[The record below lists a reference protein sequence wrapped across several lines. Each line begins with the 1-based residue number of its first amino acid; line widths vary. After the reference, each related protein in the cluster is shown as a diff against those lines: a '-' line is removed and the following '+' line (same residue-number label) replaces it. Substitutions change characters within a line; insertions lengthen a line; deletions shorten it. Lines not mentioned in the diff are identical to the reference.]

1 MLFKY
6 KPMSNDI
13 DLIRIFD
20 IINNKRMYMPKL
32 DQLNDPFEGTG
43 IELFDRGGYA
53 GSSIPRNADI
63 HDGIILD
70 KKEKYRIMSLSAVFN
85 SPQMWAYYC
94 NDYNGICLGFVT
106 DENFSGISKVV
117 YSSNKE
123 PRIYNPESNELEKL
137 LADSLR
143 EKTVAWKHEKEY
155 RIIRKDQEYFYYGD
169 ALKCIIIGHNLPEE
183 KKEYIR
189 QIVTSN
195 IRLYITYP
203 GVVTR
208 KLHVLPYEF
217 KVELDGSEPDFID
230 TIVDLEK
237 DLANNKDSN
246 YIV

>member
-53 GSSIPRNADI
+53 GSLIPRNADI

>member
-123 PRIYNPESNELEKL
+123 PRIYNPESNELEEL

-155 RIIRKDQEYFYYGD
+155 RIIRKNQEYFYYGD

-208 KLHVLPYEF
+208 KLHILPYEF
-217 KVELDGSEPDFID
+217 RVELDGSEPDFID

-237 DLANNKDSN
+237 DLAK
-246 YIV
+246 

>member
-1 MLFKY
+1 
-6 KPMSNDI
+6 MSNDI

-63 HDGIILD
+63 HDDIILD

-123 PRIYNPESNELEKL
+123 PRIYNPESNELEEL

-155 RIIRKDQEYFYYGD
+155 RIIRKNQEYFYYGD

-217 KVELDGSEPDFID
+217 KVELDGIEPDFID
-230 TIVDLEK
+230 TIVNLEK

>member
-123 PRIYNPESNELEKL
+123 PRIYNPESNELEEL

-189 QIVTSN
+189 QIVTSD

-230 TIVDLEK
+230 TMVNLEK
-237 DLANNKDSN
+237 DLAK
-246 YIV
+246 

>member
-123 PRIYNPESNELEKL
+123 PRIYNPESNELEEL
-137 LADSLR
+137 LAGSLR

-155 RIIRKDQEYFYYGD
+155 RIIRKNQEYFYYGD

-208 KLHVLPYEF
+208 KLHILPYEF
-217 KVELDGSEPDFID
+217 RVELDGSEPDFID

-237 DLANNKDSN
+237 DLAK
-246 YIV
+246 